1 MVGAVVPGVLF
12 LEALEAEAEAGDESA
27 GAAGFDHVGGEGLD
41 DLRECRVNGGGIFGR
56 RQEKLEALVEG
67 AGAGHLHAASA
78 MAEMEETE
86 LASANGG
93 GTAMVS
99 VVVEVGAERELRHKC
114 LSGERLAA
122 SN

>member
-12 LEALEAEAEAGDESA
+12 LEALEAEAEAGDESP
-27 GAAGFDHVGGEGLD
+27 GAAGFNHVSGEGLD
-41 DLRECRVNGGGIFGR
+41 DLGECRVNGGGIFGR
-56 RQEKLEALVEG
+56 RQEELEALVEG

-99 VVVEVGAERELRHKC
+99 VVVEVGAKRKLRHKC
-114 LSGERLAA
+114 LSGEQLAT
-122 SN
+122 S